1 MAYKLADGTGIPI
14 DVPFSIG
21 EINYPANWLRL
32 ATADEIK
39 DAGITEYADA
49 KTYDNRFYKTDGTP
63 KPLDDSNA
71 VDGETG
77 ELIKDDNGNQ
87 VINRGVKSTLIGQ
100 DKATCESLL
109 RPYDW
114 YIIRKTEKGT
124 AIPTNISTFRDAV
137 RTAQATREAEIN
149 ACADTA
155 ALVTL
160 YGATLDSEGNFV
172 KHNMTQY
179 PQFP

>member
-1 MAYKLADGTGIPI
+1 MPYKLADGTGIPI

-21 EINYPANWLRL
+21 TTNYPANWLRL
-32 ATADEIK
+32 SSAEEKTA
-39 DAGITEYADA
+39 AGIIEVDNP
-49 KTYDNRFYKTDGTP
+49 KIYDNRFYKSDGTP
-63 KPLDDSNA
+63 KPLDDSDA
-71 VDGETG
+71 VSGETG
-77 ELIKDDNGNQ
+77 ELMKDENGNQ
-87 VINRGVKSTLIGQ
+87 IINQGVKSNLIGQ

-114 YIIRKTEKGT
+114 YVIRKTEKGT
-124 AIPTNISTFRDAV
+124 AIPANISTFRDAV

-160 YGATLDSEGNFV
+160 YGDTLDSEGNFV

-179 PQFP
+179 PNFP